1 MPKLPAEEIRT
12 REVLKW
18 RGLHLL
24 HFTGSSCSQKT
35 RIFLN
40 VKGISWV
47 SHPVNLAMQKN
58 HSAWFLGIN
67 PRGLVPVLVDDGAVI
82 IESNDILL
90 YLDKKFP
97 QHSLIPAGHTDQAT
111 KLLQDEDALHID
123 LRALTMRYLFPDF
136 LVRKKSSALTAYEQD
151 SGLIRGTPDP
161 HKKIE
166 LDFWRRFAQHG
177 VTDTQVIRAAKNF
190 RSRLQP
196 LDEALK
202 KQPYL
207 LGTTLSLIDI
217 AWYIYVYRLIE
228 AGYPVGRLHPQIQA
242 WYERL
247 HARPEF
253 RKEVEEPSPIRWLR
267 RVLQWIQ
274 QLRRSTLS
282 DVVGL

>member
-40 VKGISWV
+40 VKGIPWV

-58 HSAWFLGIN
+58 HSPWFLGIN

-82 IESNDILL
+82 IESNDILV
-90 YLDKKFP
+90 YLDEKFP
-97 QHSLIPAGHTDQAT
+97 RHSLIPAGQTDQT
-111 KLLQDEDALHID
+111 TRLLQDEDELHID
-123 LRALTMRYLFPDF
+123 LRALTMRFLFPAF
-136 LVRKKSSALTAYEQD
+136 LVRKKPAALTAYEQD
-151 SGLIRGTPDP
+151 SGLIGGAPAL
-161 HKKIE
+161 HKEVE
-166 LDFWRRFAQHG
+166 LDFWREFAQHG
-177 VTDTQVIRAAKNF
+177 VTDAQVIRAVRNF
-190 RSRLQP
+190 RGRLQP

-247 HARPEF
+247 HDRPEF
-253 RKEVEEPSPIRWLR
+253 RKEVAEPSPIRWLR
-267 RVLQWIQ
+267 RVLQWVQ
-274 QLRRSTLS
+274 KLRRSTLS
-282 DVVGL
+282 DVVGP